1 MSKFA
6 VKVTETLSRT
16 YVLDADNYEEAEDI
30 IKTARQNGEIILESD
45 DIEETTTEPSETFGT
60 NPISETDERL
70 TYFTKYEN

>member
-16 YVLDADNYEEAEDI
+16 YVLDANNYEEAEDI

-45 DIEETTTEPSETFGT
+45 DIEETTTEPSKTFGI
-60 NPISETDERL
+60 NPISEIDERL